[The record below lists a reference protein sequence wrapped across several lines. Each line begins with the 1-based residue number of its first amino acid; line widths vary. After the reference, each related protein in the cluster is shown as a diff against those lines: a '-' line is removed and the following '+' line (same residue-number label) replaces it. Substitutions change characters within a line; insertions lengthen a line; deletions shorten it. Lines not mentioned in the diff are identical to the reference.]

1 MRVKIPSIAFRR
13 VFAACILLLTVIMLI
28 WPQSSPLFSSLNRD
42 SISYISGSILS
53 VENEHLTPSSLPGGQ
68 MLGEQT
74 LRVALDNGQTVTL
87 TNYLTGTHNIL
98 ATVGMRVVVCVDAPE
113 GVEPYYTLYQYDRT
127 AGVVA
132 ILAIFLV

>member
-53 VENEHLTPSSLPGGQ
+53 VENEHLTPAVSQVDRCWASRHCVSHW
-68 MLGEQT
+68 T
-74 LRVALDNGQTVTL
+74 
-87 TNYLTGTHNIL
+87 TGRL
-98 ATVGMRVVVCVDAPE
+98 
-113 GVEPYYTLYQYDRT
+113 
-127 AGVVA
+127 
-132 ILAIFLV
+132 

>member
-1 MRVKIPSIAFRR
+1 
-13 VFAACILLLTVIMLI
+13 
-28 WPQSSPLFSSLNRD
+28 
-42 SISYISGSILS
+42 
-53 VENEHLTPSSLPGGQ
+53 

-87 TNYLTGTHNIL
+87 TNYLTDTHNIL

-127 AGVVA
+127 AGVVV
-132 ILAIFLV
+132 ILAIFLVLMLLVGGEKGAHAALALTFSMDDFIISYFTTGALPFRPSTRAVPQSVQDLPLF